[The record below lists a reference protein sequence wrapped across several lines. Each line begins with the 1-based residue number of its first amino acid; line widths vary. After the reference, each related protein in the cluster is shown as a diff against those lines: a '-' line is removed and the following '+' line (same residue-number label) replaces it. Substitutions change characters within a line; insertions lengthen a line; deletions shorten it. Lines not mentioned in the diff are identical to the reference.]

1 MLDLLEWAL
10 NNIERHDIR
19 VKSGKNL
26 VHELKEFTEISA
38 AFDIES
44 NEAALKAWVQL
55 LKRHVS
61 MLEESVKQDWN
72 VKLGKENEPTEVVT
86 HQGDWM
92 FFKASPLKVQKKT
105 YSCEGEGCDKTY
117 TNHKYYQ
124 AHLKTVH
131 NIIKKIEPPRVTCRL
146 DHRKPTEPIAFDQI
160 GSHLKRVHGL
170 TKANDGEEF
179 RGFLSTDGGA
189 THRPIWLRADA
200 PDPEPPVADD
210 NSVQTEAVGENR
222 DMGEDGPVLVE
233 DPQPEEETATTVI
246 RAAELVTASDGEN
259 KDKEEAGPVPRED
272 PQPEEKLA
280 DAPDPEPPVADD
292 NSVQTEAD
300 GENRDMGEDGPVL
313 REDPQP
319 EEETATPVIR
329 AVELATS
336 SNGENSDKEEVGPAL
351 RVAAAQS
358 DMEHENA
365 DVPVADFENITNAK
379 PDFSNTLHSIEP
391 EPNQVTFSFEVPDI
405 VCDDSVFLKLPPEV
419 SSKVVPVISPAE
431 ESVIEDVN
439 HGDTFNFKEDSDIE
453 DGDSS
458 SFTQTRLE
466 NKKER
471 YRKRNLI
478 IQNDL
483 KPHERAENK
492 SFIEEFDRYLTKK
505 SIKDTG
511 TSTNDKALPHL
522 FSAED
527 SLLNYMIKRN
537 PDFKLSDLI
546 AFKSPE
552 FVELTDPVH
561 GWTDTISG
569 ENGNENPSRR
579 REQLKAHAYL
589 REFILVKLNTFDFGT
604 KLEDLFRRD
613 KLKSHLQ
620 QLDTDVK
627 NSKIWGK
634 TKTLISQNKQKL
646 DNAKLL
652 VNPAQNSNEANSVS
666 VYLSSKEF
674 RSREARMKN
683 IWVKF
688 EEDEESPGPKNF
700 NDTGNFIRHLL
711 RKFIHTNLHI

>member
-72 VKLGKENEPTEVVT
+72 VKLGKEDEPTEVVN
-86 HQGDWM
+86 HQGDWL

-146 DHRKPTEPIAFDQI
+146 HHRKPTEPIAFDQI

-170 TKANDGEEF
+170 TKTNDGEEF

-200 PDPEPPVADD
+200 PDPEPPVA
-210 NSVQTEAVGENR
+210 G
-222 DMGEDGPVLVE
+222 
-233 DPQPEEETATTVI
+233 
-246 RAAELVTASDGEN
+246 
-259 KDKEEAGPVPRED
+259 
-272 PQPEEKLA
+272 
-280 DAPDPEPPVADD
+280 D

-300 GENRDMGEDGPVL
+300 GENRDKGEDGPVL
-313 REDPQP
+313 GEDPPPDEETATPVIRDTELATASDGENREKEEAEPVSREDPQP
-319 EEETATPVIR
+319 EEEPATKVIR
-329 AVELATS
+329 AAEVATA
-336 SNGENSDKEEVGPAL
+336 SNGENMDKKEAGAVP

-358 DMEHENA
+358 DKKSTIVLEAAEVATAEDAFLEAGFEHK
-365 DVPVADFENITNAK
+365 V
-379 PDFSNTLHSIEP
+379 EP

-419 SSKVVPVISPAE
+419 SSKVVPVTSPSG
-431 ESVIEDVN
+431 ESVIEDVIQ
-439 HGDTFNFKEDSDIE
+439 DDILNFKEDSDIE

-478 IQNDL
+478 IQKDL

-492 SFIEEFDRYLTKK
+492 SFIEEFDKYLTKK
-505 SIKDTG
+505 SIKEKG

-522 FSAED
+522 FSADD
-527 SLLNYMIKRN
+527 SFLNYMIKRN
-537 PDFKLSDLI
+537 PDFKLPDLI

-561 GWTDTISG
+561 GWTDAISG

-579 REQLKAHAYL
+579 REELKAHAYI
-589 REFILVKLNTFDFGT
+589 REFVLVKLNTFDFGT
-604 KLEDLFRRD
+604 KLEDLYRRD

-620 QLDTDVK
+620 QLETDVK
-627 NSKIWGK
+627 ASKIWGK
-634 TKTLISQNKQKL
+634 TKALMSQNKQKI

-666 VYLSSKEF
+666 VYLSSEEF
-674 RSREARMKN
+674 RTREGRMKR
-683 IWVKF
+683 IWDKF
-688 EEDEESPGPKNF
+688 EEDEEIPGRQNF

-711 RKFIHTNLHI
+711 RKFIHKILDI